1 MDCFRFRHH
10 DGEGRIW
17 ETDLIECP
25 EEEWDASGESADD
38 SWCVIRCEGMIRA
51 LKLTGDL
58 DEHVGCCDPP
68 VPRFEIGIN

>member
-10 DGEGRIW
+10 DSEGRIW

-38 SWCVIRCEGMIRA
+38 DFWCVIRYDGMVRA

-58 DEHVGCCDPP
+58 DDPP